1 MRNLMIATLLVACNT
16 NDTTETEAASETVQ
30 TENTA
35 VAPVDVVDQ
44 EAKQLKQQRS
54 DFNTEGETFTTED
67 NNVDDFEEIEENQ

>member
-16 NDTTETEAASETVQ
+16 NDTTETEAATETVQ